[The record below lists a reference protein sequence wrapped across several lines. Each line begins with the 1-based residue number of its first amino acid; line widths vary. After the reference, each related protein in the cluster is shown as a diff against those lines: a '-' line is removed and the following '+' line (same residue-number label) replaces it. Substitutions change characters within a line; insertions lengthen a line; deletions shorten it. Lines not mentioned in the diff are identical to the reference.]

1 MNDQERI
8 TDMILSE
15 KKMSTNYNTF
25 ASECVDERL
34 RDEYLK
40 ILGQSHM
47 TQTALF
53 KAAQAKGWYKVDP
66 APPNV
71 ANRSWNCWQIILGIA
86 CPACKAAR
94 FSADNVCRIG
104 LNTAPTTEPPLTP
117 KNQKK

>member
-15 KKMSTNYNTF
+15 KKMTTNYDTF
-25 ASECVDERL
+25 ASECVSDQL

-40 ILGQSHM
+40 ILNQSHK

-66 APPNV
+66 APQSKISEAYNKFNMDKP
-71 ANRSWNCWQIILGIA
+71 
-86 CPACKAAR
+86 
-94 FSADNVCRIG
+94 
-104 LNTAPTTEPPLTP
+104 
-117 KNQKK
+117 